1 MADAVSG
8 DGNGSL
14 HNPPEESVIRSRSST
29 DASKAVTLAW
39 GKKKILVILPYRGF
53 LVSESSSYNSAVLVA
68 VTSSG

>member
-39 GKKKILVILPYRGF
+39 SKKKSWSYSVSWFFGKRVIELQ
-53 LVSESSSYNSAVLVA
+53 
-68 VTSSG
+68 